1 MFDFFERFHG
11 KINMEDS
18 EIKQDKILSAIGLK
32 RLMVWEAPTYSIYDE
47 TKFKNYV
54 TPEYRESQRKV
65 DDEFYRMFEVT
76 LLHLE
81 TGLRITLST
90 SESYDGETV
99 EYKLMNIFIITQDK
113 EQLEVLDADFEKK
126 IFYTETKEIPFSM
139 VVLSMT

>member
-1 MFDFFERFHG
+1 MQ
-11 KINMEDS
+11 DS

-54 TPEYRESQRKV
+54 TPEYRESQRKE

-76 LLHLE
+76 LIHLE
-81 TGLRITLST
+81 TGLRITLIS

-99 EYKLMNIFIITQDK
+99 EYKLMNIFIIIIDG
-113 EQLEVLDADFEKK
+113 EQLEVLDVDFDKREFFTTKTSVH
-126 IFYTETKEIPFSM
+126 FDNVSKEII
-139 VVLSMT
+139 

>member
-1 MFDFFERFHG
+1 
-11 KINMEDS
+11 
-18 EIKQDKILSAIGLK
+18 
-32 RLMVWEAPTYSIYDE
+32 MVWEAPTYSIYDE

-54 TPEYRESQRKV
+54 TPEYRESQRKD

-99 EYKLMNIFIITQDK
+99 EYKLMNIFIITLDK
-113 EQLEVLDADFEKK
+113 EQLDLLDADFEKREFFTADK
-126 IFYTETKEIPFSM
+126 SIPFTKVSKEIN
-139 VVLSMT
+139 

>member
-1 MFDFFERFHG
+1 
-11 KINMEDS
+11 MEDS
-18 EIKQDKILSAIGLK
+18 IIKQDKILSAIGLK

-54 TPEYRESQRKV
+54 TPEYRESQRKD

-99 EYKLMNIFIITQDK
+99 EYKLMNIFIITLDK
-113 EQLEVLDADFEKK
+113 EQLDVLDADFEKEV
-126 IFYTETKEIPFSM
+126 FFTEGKELFFQDVNRNIN
-139 VVLSMT
+139 